1 MSGRRTL
8 QRTLQRTL
16 LIAVTAVVAF
26 VVLWPMYWILI
37 SSLKPP
43 GRLFSSPIE
52 YFSLALTLDNYRRLF
67 SGMDVASMATATGV
81 ITAFSLVITM
91 VICTSAGYAFARFD
105 NKLVLLAFG
114 FVIFSAMVPFVISIV
129 PMYVFIRAVGLV
141 DTYAGLVLL
150 YTSHLIPFTVAVMTG
165 FIKQIPVTIEEAA
178 EVDGAGTA
186 TIIVRVIGPL
196 LKPAIATITIIN
208 FIICMNEFFIPLIF
222 TIRKIVPLAVGI
234 TKVPRDV
241 GSRYVEPWDLIS
253 AMGILIMAPIVIF
266 VVIFEK
272 RILSGL
278 MAGSI
283 KE

>member
-1 MSGRRTL
+1 MMTGRRTL
-8 QRTLQRTL
+8 RRAL
-16 LIAVTAVVAF
+16 LIAVTMAVAF
-26 VVLWPMYWILI
+26 IVLWPMYWILI

-43 GRLFSSPIE
+43 ARLFSSPIE
-52 YFSLALTLDNYRRLF
+52 YFPLALTLDNYRTLF
-67 SGMDVASMATATGV
+67 SGMDIASMATATGV
-81 ITAFSLVITM
+81 ITAFSLVVTM
-91 VICTSAGYAFARFD
+91 AICTAAGYAFARFD

-129 PMYVFIRAVGLV
+129 PMYVFIRALGLV
-141 DTYAGLVLL
+141 DTYPGLVLL
-150 YTSHLIPFTVAVMTG
+150 YTSNLIPFTVAVMTG

-178 EVDGAGTA
+178 EVDGAGMM
-186 TIIVRVIGPL
+186 TIIVRIVGPL
-196 LKPAIATITIIN
+196 LKPAIATVAIIN
-208 FIICMNEFFIPLIF
+208 FIINMNEFFIPLIF

-234 TKVPRDV
+234 TKVPRNV
-241 GSRYVEPWDLIS
+241 ASHHVEPWDMIS

>member
-1 MSGRRTL
+1 MRRA
-8 QRTLQRTL
+8 L
-16 LIAVTAVVAF
+16 LIAVTMAVAF
-26 VVLWPMYWILI
+26 IVLWPMYWILI

-43 GRLFSSPIE
+43 ARLFSSPIE
-52 YFSLALTLDNYRRLF
+52 YFPLALTLDNYRTLF
-67 SGMDVASMATATGV
+67 SGMDIASMATATGV
-81 ITAFSLVITM
+81 ITAFSLVVTM
-91 VICTSAGYAFARFD
+91 AICTAAGYAFARFD

-129 PMYVFIRAVGLV
+129 PMYVFIRALGLV

-150 YTSHLIPFTVAVMTG
+150 YTSNLIPFTVAVMTG

-178 EVDGAGTA
+178 EVDGAGMM
-186 TIIVRVIGPL
+186 TIIVRIVGPL
-196 LKPAIATITIIN
+196 LKPAIATVAIIN
-208 FIICMNEFFIPLIF
+208 FIINMNEFFIPLIF

-234 TKVPRDV
+234 TKVPRNV
-241 GSRYVEPWDLIS
+241 ASHHVEPWDMIS

>member
-1 MSGRRTL
+1 MTGRRTL
-8 QRTLQRTL
+8 RRAL
-16 LIAVTAVVAF
+16 LIAVTMAVAF
-26 VVLWPMYWILI
+26 IVLWPMYWILI

-43 GRLFSSPIE
+43 ARLFSSPIE
-52 YFSLALTLDNYRRLF
+52 YFPLALTLDNYRTLF
-67 SGMDVASMATATGV
+67 SGMDIASMATATGV
-81 ITAFSLVITM
+81 ITAFSLVMTM
-91 VICTSAGYAFARFD
+91 AICTAAGYAFARFD

-129 PMYVFIRAVGLV
+129 PMYVFIRALGLV

-150 YTSHLIPFTVAVMTG
+150 YTSNLIPFTVAVMTG

-178 EVDGAGTA
+178 EVDGAGMM
-186 TIIVRVIGPL
+186 TIIVRIVGPL
-196 LKPAIATITIIN
+196 LKPAIATVAIIN
-208 FIICMNEFFIPLIF
+208 FIINMNEFFIPLIF

-234 TKVPRDV
+234 TKVPRNV
-241 GSRYVEPWDLIS
+241 ASHHVEPWDMIS

>member
-1 MSGRRTL
+1 MTGRRTL
-8 QRTLQRTL
+8 RRAF
-16 LIAVTAVVAF
+16 LIAVTMAVTF
-26 VVLWPMYWILI
+26 IVLWPMYWILI

-43 GRLFSSPIE
+43 ARLFSSPIE
-52 YFSLALTLDNYRRLF
+52 YFPLALTLDNYRTLF
-67 SGMDVASMATATGV
+67 SGMDIASMATATGV
-81 ITAFSLVITM
+81 ITAFSLVMTM
-91 VICTSAGYAFARFD
+91 AICTAAGYAFARFD

-129 PMYVFIRAVGLV
+129 PMYVFIRALGLV

-150 YTSHLIPFTVAVMTG
+150 YTSNLIPFTVAVMTG

-178 EVDGAGTA
+178 EVDGAGMM
-186 TIIVRVIGPL
+186 TIIVRIVGPL
-196 LKPAIATITIIN
+196 LKPAIATVAIIN
-208 FIICMNEFFIPLIF
+208 FIINMNEFFIPLIF

-234 TKVPRDV
+234 TKVPRNV
-241 GSRYVEPWDLIS
+241 ASHHVEPWDMIS

>member
-1 MSGRRTL
+1 MTGRRTL
-8 QRTLQRTL
+8 RRAL
-16 LIAVTAVVAF
+16 LIAVTMAVAF
-26 VVLWPMYWILI
+26 IVLWPMYWILI

-43 GRLFSSPIE
+43 ARLFSSPIE
-52 YFSLALTLDNYRRLF
+52 YFPLALTLDNYRTLF
-67 SGMDVASMATATGV
+67 SGMDIASMATATGV
-81 ITAFSLVITM
+81 ITAFSLVMTM
-91 VICTSAGYAFARFD
+91 AICTAAGYAFARFD

-129 PMYVFIRAVGLV
+129 PMYVFIRALGLV

-150 YTSHLIPFTVAVMTG
+150 YTSNLIPFTVAVMTG

-178 EVDGAGTA
+178 EVDGAGMM
-186 TIIVRVIGPL
+186 TIIVRVVGPL
-196 LKPAIATITIIN
+196 LKPAIATVAIIN
-208 FIICMNEFFIPLIF
+208 FIINMNEFFIPLIF

-234 TKVPRDV
+234 TKVPRNV
-241 GSRYVEPWDLIS
+241 ASHHVEPWDMIS

>member
-1 MSGRRTL
+1 MMTGRRTL
-8 QRTLQRTL
+8 RRAL
-16 LIAVTAVVAF
+16 LIAVTMAVAF
-26 VVLWPMYWILI
+26 IVLWPMYWILI

-43 GRLFSSPIE
+43 ARLFSSPIE
-52 YFSLALTLDNYRRLF
+52 YFSLALTLDNYRTLF
-67 SGMDVASMATATGV
+67 SGMDIASMATATGV
-81 ITAFSLVITM
+81 ITAFSLVMTM
-91 VICTSAGYAFARFD
+91 AICTAAGYAFARFD

-114 FVIFSAMVPFVISIV
+114 FVIFSAMVPFVISII
-129 PMYVFIRAVGLV
+129 PMYVFIRALGLV
-141 DTYAGLVLL
+141 DTYAGLVIL
-150 YTSHLIPFTVAVMTG
+150 YTSNLIPFTVAVMTG

-178 EVDGAGTA
+178 EVDGAGMM
-186 TIIVRVIGPL
+186 TIIVRIVGPL
-196 LKPAIATITIIN
+196 LKPAIATVAIIN
-208 FIICMNEFFIPLIF
+208 FIINMNEFFIPLIF

-234 TKVPRDV
+234 TKVPRNV
-241 GSRYVEPWDLIS
+241 ASHHVEPWDMIS

>member
-1 MSGRRTL
+1 MTGRRTL
-8 QRTLQRTL
+8 RRAL
-16 LIAVTAVVAF
+16 LIAVTMAVAF
-26 VVLWPMYWILI
+26 IVLWPMYWILI

-43 GRLFSSPIE
+43 ARLFSSPIE
-52 YFSLALTLDNYRRLF
+52 YFSLALTLDNYRTLF
-67 SGMDVASMATATGV
+67 SGMDIASMATATGV
-81 ITAFSLVITM
+81 ITAFSLVMTM
-91 VICTSAGYAFARFD
+91 AICTAAGYAFARFD

-114 FVIFSAMVPFVISIV
+114 FVIFSAMVPFVISII
-129 PMYVFIRAVGLV
+129 PMYVFIRALGLV
-141 DTYAGLVLL
+141 DTYAGLVIL
-150 YTSHLIPFTVAVMTG
+150 YTSNLIPFTVAVMTG

-178 EVDGAGTA
+178 EVDGAGMM
-186 TIIVRVIGPL
+186 TIIVRIVGPL
-196 LKPAIATITIIN
+196 LKPAIATVAIIN
-208 FIICMNEFFIPLIF
+208 FIINMNEFFIPLIF

-234 TKVPRDV
+234 TKVPRNV
-241 GSRYVEPWDLIS
+241 ASHHVEPWDMIS

>member
-1 MSGRRTL
+1 MTGRRTL
-8 QRTLQRTL
+8 RKAL
-16 LIAVTAVVAF
+16 LIAVTMAVAF
-26 VVLWPMYWILI
+26 IVLWPMYWILI

-43 GRLFSSPIE
+43 ARLFSSPIE
-52 YFSLALTLDNYRRLF
+52 YFPLALTLDNYRTLF
-67 SGMDVASMATATGV
+67 SGMDIASMATATGV
-81 ITAFSLVITM
+81 ITAFSLVVTM
-91 VICTSAGYAFARFD
+91 AICTAAGYAFARFD

-129 PMYVFIRAVGLV
+129 PMYVFIRALGLV

-150 YTSHLIPFTVAVMTG
+150 YTSNLIPFTVAVMTG

-178 EVDGAGTA
+178 EVDGAGMM
-186 TIIVRVIGPL
+186 TIIVRIVGPL
-196 LKPAIATITIIN
+196 LKPAIATVAIIN
-208 FIICMNEFFIPLIF
+208 FIINMNEFFIPLIF

-234 TKVPRDV
+234 TKVPRNV
-241 GSRYVEPWDLIS
+241 ASHHVEPWDMIS

>member
-1 MSGRRTL
+1 MTGRRTL
-8 QRTLQRTL
+8 RRAL
-16 LIAVTAVVAF
+16 LIAVTMAVAF
-26 VVLWPMYWILI
+26 IVLWPMYWILI

-43 GRLFSSPIE
+43 ARLFSSPIE
-52 YFSLALTLDNYRRLF
+52 YFPLALTLDNYRTLF
-67 SGMDVASMATATGV
+67 SGMDIASMATATGV
-81 ITAFSLVITM
+81 ITAFSLVMTM
-91 VICTSAGYAFARFD
+91 AICTAAGYAFARFD

-129 PMYVFIRAVGLV
+129 PMYVFIRALGLV
-141 DTYAGLVLL
+141 DTYPGLVLL
-150 YTSHLIPFTVAVMTG
+150 YTSNLIPFTVAVMTG

-178 EVDGAGTA
+178 EVDGAGMM
-186 TIIVRVIGPL
+186 TIIVRIVGPL
-196 LKPAIATITIIN
+196 LKPAIATVAIIN
-208 FIICMNEFFIPLIF
+208 FIINMNEFFIPLIF

-234 TKVPRDV
+234 TKVPRNV
-241 GSRYVEPWDLIS
+241 ASHHVEPWDMIS

>member
-1 MSGRRTL
+1 MTGRRTL
-8 QRTLQRTL
+8 RRAL
-16 LIAVTAVVAF
+16 LIAVTMAVAF
-26 VVLWPMYWILI
+26 IVLWPMYWILI

-43 GRLFSSPIE
+43 ARLFSSPIE
-52 YFSLALTLDNYRRLF
+52 YFPLALTLDNYRTLF
-67 SGMDVASMATATGV
+67 SGMDIASMATATGV
-81 ITAFSLVITM
+81 ITAFSLVVTM
-91 VICTSAGYAFARFD
+91 AICTAAGYAFARFD

-129 PMYVFIRAVGLV
+129 PMYVFIRALGLV

-150 YTSHLIPFTVAVMTG
+150 YTSNLIPFTVAVMTG

-178 EVDGAGTA
+178 EVDGAGMM
-186 TIIVRVIGPL
+186 TIIVRIVGPL
-196 LKPAIATITIIN
+196 LKPAIATVAIIN
-208 FIICMNEFFIPLIF
+208 FIINMNEFFIPLIF

-234 TKVPRDV
+234 TKVPRNV
-241 GSRYVEPWDLIS
+241 ASHHVEPWDMIS